1 MSDSQNP
8 QPTPEPGDTTPPPP
22 PAPEPATPIGYA
34 GPSTG
39 PVIPKDSTDRTM
51 GMLCHLLAFSGH
63 FIPLGHIIGPLVLW
77 LIKKDDSPFVDDQ
90 GKESLNF
97 QITMTIA
104 GVVAGILALV
114 LIGFILLPIIW
125 IADVVLVIVAT
136 VKASQ
141 GIAYRYPFCLR
152 LIK

>member
-8 QPTPEPGDTTPPPP
+8 QPTPEPGGSAPPPP
-22 PAPEPATPIGYA
+22 PAAGRPMDYA

-39 PVIPKDSTDRTM
+39 PAIPKDSSDRTM

-63 FIPLGHIIGPLVLW
+63 FIPFGHIIGPLVLW

-104 GVVAGILALV
+104 GVVAGIL
-114 LIGFILLPIIW
+114 
-125 IADVVLVIVAT
+125 
-136 VKASQ
+136 
-141 GIAYRYPFCLR
+141 
-152 LIK
+152 